1 MSQLRFKKIT
11 PSNDKLLSSEFIH
24 LRNIINFNYMTLVQ
38 LEYIVAVDTYRS
50 FVSAA
55 EKCFVTQPTLSMQV
69 QKLEEFL
76 NVKLFDR
83 SKQPIVPTEIGAQ
96 IIDQARIVLQEN
108 KKIKEI
114 ISSQQQ
120 EVTGELKIGIIP
132 TIAPYILP
140 KVIAA
145 MLEKYPDL
153 KLIIW
158 EYTTEDIIHH
168 LKTGVI
174 DCGILATPL
183 VDANIAETPLYY
195 ENFVSYISKSS
206 KLYKKKAI
214 DAEDFEDENI
224 WLLNEGHCMRT
235 QVLNICRTTKNNRL
249 QSLTYNTGSVETLI
263 RMVDANNGATL
274 LPELALEE
282 LSAKQLNKVRYFKSP
297 EPVREISLVTHKN
310 FIKKRMLNALKDE
323 VLAIIPKTMK
333 QRKKKDVIGI

>member
-1 MSQLRFKKIT
+1 
-11 PSNDKLLSSEFIH
+11 
-24 LRNIINFNYMTLVQ
+24 MTLVQ

-55 EKCFVTQPTLSMQV
+55 EKCFVTQPTLSMQI

-76 NVKLFDR
+76 NVKIFDR
-83 SKQPIVPTEIGAQ
+83 SKQPVVPTEIGSQ

-120 EVTGELKIGIIP
+120 DIVGELRIGIIP
-132 TIAPYILP
+132 TIAPYLLP
-140 KVIAA
+140 KVIAS

-153 KLIIW
+153 KLLIW
-158 EYTTEDIIHH
+158 EYTTEDIINH

-183 VDANIAETPLYY
+183 VEVNITETPLYY
-195 ENFVSYISKSS
+195 ETFVSYISKNS
-206 KLYKKKAI
+206 KLYKKKAL
-214 DAEDFEDENI
+214 DADDLEDENI

-235 QVLNICRTTKNNRL
+235 QVLNICRNTKNNRL

-263 RMVDANNGATL
+263 RMVDVNDGATL
-274 LPELALEE
+274 LPELALAD
-282 LSAKQLNKVRYFKSP
+282 LSAKQLNKVRYFKTP

-310 FIKKRMLNALKDE
+310 FIKKRMLNALRE
-323 VLAIIPKTMK
+323 EILAIIPKQMK
-333 QRKKKDVIGI
+333 QRKKKEIIGI

>member
-1 MSQLRFKKIT
+1 
-11 PSNDKLLSSEFIH
+11 
-24 LRNIINFNYMTLVQ
+24 MTLVQ

-55 EKCFVTQPTLSMQV
+55 DKCFVTQPTLSMQV

-76 NVKLFDR
+76 NVKIFDR

-96 IIDQARIVLQEN
+96 IIAQARIVLQEN

-120 EVTGELKIGIIP
+120 DVIGELKIGIIP
-132 TIAPYILP
+132 TIAPYLLP
-140 KVIAA
+140 KVIAS

-153 KLIIW
+153 KLLIW

-183 VDANIAETPLYY
+183 VDANIAETPMYY
-195 ENFVSYISKSS
+195 ENFVSYISKNS
-206 KLYKKKAI
+206 KLFKKKAI
-214 DAEDFEDENI
+214 DADDLEDENI
-224 WLLNEGHCMRT
+224 WLLNEGHCMRS
-235 QVLNICRTTKNNRL
+235 QVLNICRSTKNNRL

-263 RMVDANNGATL
+263 RMVDVNDGATL
-274 LPELALEE
+274 LPELALAD
-282 LSAKQLNKVRYFKSP
+282 LNTKQLNKVRYFKSP

-310 FIKKRMLNALKDE
+310 FIKKRMLNALKEE

-333 QRKKKDVIGI
+333 NRKKKDVIEI

>member
-1 MSQLRFKKIT
+1 M
-11 PSNDKLLSSEFIH
+11 
-24 LRNIINFNYMTLVQ
+24 
-38 LEYIVAVDTYRS
+38 VAVDTYRS

-120 EVTGELKIGIIP
+120 EVIGELKIGIIP

-145 MLEKYPDL
+145 MLEKYPEL

-158 EYTTEDIIHH
+158 EYTTEDIIHN

>member
-1 MSQLRFKKIT
+1 
-11 PSNDKLLSSEFIH
+11 
-24 LRNIINFNYMTLVQ
+24 MTLVQ

-69 QKLEEFL
+69 QKLEEYL
-76 NVKLFDR
+76 NIKIFDR
-83 SKQPIVPTEIGAQ
+83 SKQPIIPTEIGMQ
-96 IIDQARIVLQEN
+96 IIAQARVVLQEN

-120 EVTGELKIGIIP
+120 DVIGELRIGIIP
-132 TIAPYILP
+132 TIAPYLLP
-140 KVIAA
+140 KVISA
-145 MLEKYPDL
+145 MLEKYPEL
-153 KLIIW
+153 KLLIW

-183 VDANIAETPLYY
+183 VDQNISEIPVYY
-195 ENFVSYISKSS
+195 ENFVSYISKNS

-214 DAEDFEDENI
+214 DADDLEDENI

-235 QVLNICRTTKNNRL
+235 QVLNICRSTKNNRL

-263 RMVDANNGATL
+263 RMVDVNDGATL
-274 LPELALEE
+274 LPELALTD
-282 LSAKQLNKVRYFKSP
+282 LSAKQLSKVRYFKSP

-310 FIKKRMLNALKDE
+310 FIKKRMLNALKE
-323 VLAIIPKTMK
+323 EILAIIPKNMK
-333 QRKKKDVIGI
+333 QRKKKDVIGV

>member
-1 MSQLRFKKIT
+1 
-11 PSNDKLLSSEFIH
+11 
-24 LRNIINFNYMTLVQ
+24 MTLVQ

-76 NVKLFDR
+76 NVKIFDR
-83 SKQPIVPTEIGAQ
+83 SKQPIIPTEIGMQ
-96 IIDQARIVLQEN
+96 IIAQARVVLQEN

-120 EVTGELKIGIIP
+120 DVIGELRIGIIP
-132 TIAPYILP
+132 TIAPYLLP
-140 KVIAA
+140 KVISA
-145 MLEKYPDL
+145 MLEKYPEL
-153 KLIIW
+153 KLLIW

-183 VDANIAETPLYY
+183 VDQNISETPVYY
-195 ENFVSYISKSS
+195 ENFVSYISKNS
-206 KLYKKKAI
+206 KLYKKKTI
-214 DAEDFEDENI
+214 DADDLEDENI

-235 QVLNICRTTKNNRL
+235 QVLNICRSTKNNRL

-263 RMVDANNGATL
+263 RMVDVNDGATL
-274 LPELALEE
+274 LPELALTD

-310 FIKKRMLNALKDE
+310 FIKKRMLNALKE
-323 VLAIIPKTMK
+323 EILAIIPKTMK
-333 QRKKKDVIGI
+333 QRKKKDVIGV

>member
-1 MSQLRFKKIT
+1 
-11 PSNDKLLSSEFIH
+11 
-24 LRNIINFNYMTLVQ
+24 MTLVQ

-55 EKCFVTQPTLSMQV
+55 DKCFVTQPTLSMQV

-76 NVKLFDR
+76 NVKIFDR
-83 SKQPIVPTEIGAQ
+83 SKQPIIPTEIGAQ
-96 IIDQARIVLQEN
+96 IIAQARIVLQEN

-120 EVTGELKIGIIP
+120 DVLGELKIGIIP
-132 TIAPYILP
+132 TIAPYLLP
-140 KVIAA
+140 QVISS

-153 KLIIW
+153 KLLIW

-183 VDANIAETPLYY
+183 VDQNISEMPLYY
-195 ENFVSYISKSS
+195 ENFVSYISKNS
-206 KLYKKKAI
+206 KLFKKKAI
-214 DAEDFEDENI
+214 DADDLEDENI
-224 WLLNEGHCMRT
+224 WLLNEGHCMRS
-235 QVLNICRTTKNNRL
+235 QVLNICRSTKNNRL

-263 RMVDANNGATL
+263 RMVDVNNGATL
-274 LPELALEE
+274 LPELALAE
-282 LSAKQLNKVRYFKSP
+282 LSVKQLNKVRYFKSP

-310 FIKKRMLNALKDE
+310 FIKKRMLNALRE
-323 VLAIIPKTMK
+323 EILAVIPKAMK